1 MQICS
6 RFFLACLP
14 SCYMRVS
21 VHSNVHNCP
30 PLVDNRTGEP
40 RKRGEHRC
48 F

>member
-1 MQICS
+1 M
-6 RFFLACLP
+6 P